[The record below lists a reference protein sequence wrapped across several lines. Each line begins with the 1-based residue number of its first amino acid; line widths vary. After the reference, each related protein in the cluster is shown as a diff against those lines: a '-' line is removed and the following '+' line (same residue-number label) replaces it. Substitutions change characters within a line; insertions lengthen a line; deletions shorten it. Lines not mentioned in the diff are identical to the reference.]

1 MAQSGHIVVQGAIC
15 KCQFGTTPDKLK
27 VLTQSRRYANDKDG
41 SKKLVATHKDIGQ
54 PFEKNTFGSC
64 ARMNGSPCKPV
75 VTAWSDYYDKIT
87 IEDNSGKV
95 LLVLISAL

>member
-1 MAQSGHIVVQGAIC
+1 MVQGATC
-15 KCQFGTTPDKLK
+15 KCQFGTAPDKLK

-64 ARMNGSPCKPV
+64 ARLNGSPASLQLPPGATTMIKLPLRIMAVKCCSK
-75 VTAWSDYYDKIT
+75 
-87 IEDNSGKV
+87 E
-95 LLVLISAL
+95 